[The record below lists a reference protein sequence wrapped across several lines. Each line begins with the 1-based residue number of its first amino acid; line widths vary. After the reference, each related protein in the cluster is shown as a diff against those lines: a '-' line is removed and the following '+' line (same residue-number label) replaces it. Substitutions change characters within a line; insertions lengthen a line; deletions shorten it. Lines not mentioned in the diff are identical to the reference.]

1 LNFSGHSY
9 FLRKLILVSEF
20 CPCVNEFGLL
30 DNISPHDLSKKMQK
44 VTKYVI
50 FRTKWGYF
58 GLAGTEYA
66 LCRTCLPR
74 PSPEKLKS
82 HLLKTL
88 LLPHRASLV
97 RHSFGEGRS
106 IEFDKAFFRPI
117 QEQIATYFEG
127 VCVNFGPDIP
137 VMLDGFSDFQRAV
150 LTECREVRFGQAI
163 TYGELAKRS
172 GRPAAA
178 RAVGNALAKNPLP
191 LIIPC
196 HRVICS
202 NGSLGGFS
210 GLGGLSLKRKLLA
223 HEQNPL
229 SATVL
234 LHHPP
239 AEAVCQAESKEENY
253 REAWDT

>member
-1 LNFSGHSY
+1 MSWKPVPRSHFSQ
-9 FLRKLILVSEF
+9 KLTCISKF

-30 DNISPHDLSKKMQK
+30 DNISPHNLSKKMQK

-66 LCRTCLPR
+66 LCRTCLPG

-82 HLLKTL
+82 HLLKDL
-88 LLPHRASLV
+88 SFEHRVS
-97 RHSFGEGRS
+97 G
-106 IEFDKAFFRPI
+106 IEFDRAFLKPI
-117 QEQIATYFEG
+117 QEQIIAYFEG
-127 VCVNFGPDIP
+127 IYVNFSPDIP
-137 VMLDGFSDFQRAV
+137 VMLDGFSEFQKAV
-150 LTECREVRFGQAI
+150 LTVCRDVFFGQII
-163 TYGELAKRS
+163 TYIELARKS

-196 HRVICS
+196 HRVIRS
-202 NGSLGGFS
+202 DGSLGGFS

-239 AEAVCQAESKEENY
+239 AEAGYQASPPGSPVHLM
-253 REAWDT
+253 AGLG